1 MNLSIIKT
9 IGLTI
14 LSKLITKKAVF
25 GLVRI
30 VITDNTKNQIDDKGL
45 DFIESIVVGE
55 SDEAIEQ
62 KRNEFYNSIIDYFKK
77 K

>member
-62 KRNEFYNSIIDYFKK
+62 KT
-77 K
+77 

>member
-30 VITDNTKNQIDDKGL
+30 VTSNTKNQIDDKGL

-55 SDEAIEQ
+55 SDEVVEQ
-62 KRNEFYNSIIDYFKK
+62 KRNEFYKAIVEQFKK

>member
-30 VITDNTKNQIDDKGL
+30 VTNNTKTQIDDKGL

-55 SDEAIEQ
+55 SDEVVEQ

>member
-30 VITDNTKNQIDDKGL
+30 VTSNTKTQIDDKGL

-55 SDEAIEQ
+55 SDEVVEQ